1 MNLTV
6 GDCYQEQNS
15 ISQGLLIH
23 WFPSKM
29 RKIFPMIIWT
39 FIGKKKNLP
48 EELKG
53 DKEDTDEA
61 LMAENLPTKVNLRF
75 TVDTDPLLVFEDMRL
90 DSQALKMHKD

>member
-1 MNLTV
+1 
-6 GDCYQEQNS
+6 
-15 ISQGLLIH
+15 
-23 WFPSKM
+23 
-29 RKIFPMIIWT
+29 MIIWT
-39 FIGKKKNLP
+39 FISKKNLP

-75 TVDTDPLLVFEDMRL
+75 TVDTDPLLVYEDMRL